1 MFINNHLREEVLNL
15 SNKSK
20 SWDEALILAK
30 ENREFIHE
38 LRKHNDLHHDARL
51 ELKEQLDAQNK
62 ILTSICTNVSSMLE
76 IVSFVK
82 NQKSALETIRNNIV
96 WIAPGILG
104 IGVIITALVYGLKFL
119 QNIQIIVN

>member
-20 SWDEALILAK
+20 SWDEAVILAK
-30 ENREFIHE
+30 ENREFINE

>member
-20 SWDEALILAK
+20 SWDEALIIAK
-30 ENREFIHE
+30 ENREFINE

>member
-30 ENREFIHE
+30 ENREFINE

-104 IGVIITALVYGLKFL
+104 ISVIITALVYGLKFL

>member
-1 MFINNHLREEVLNL
+1 MFINNHLREEVINL
-15 SNKSK
+15 SKKSK

-30 ENREFIHE
+30 ENREFINE
-38 LRKHNDLHHDARL
+38 LRRHNDLHHDARL

-104 IGVIITALVYGLKFL
+104 IGVIITALVYALKFL

>member
-1 MFINNHLREEVLNL
+1 MFINNHLREEVINL
-15 SNKSK
+15 SKKSK

-30 ENREFIHE
+30 ENREFINE
-38 LRKHNDLHHDARL
+38 LRRHNDLHHDARL

-82 NQKSALETIRNNIV
+82 NQKSALETVRNNIV

>member
-20 SWDEALILAK
+20 IWDEAVILAK
-30 ENREFIHE
+30 ENREFINE
-38 LRKHNDLHHDARL
+38 LRRHNDLHHDARL